1 MNDTDSLLGKMAAER
16 TCELHNAKAVSM
28 CLYHFE
34 PMCDECKYHERHKDC
49 PKDHVDVCAEIS
61 EPERKK
67 LLNEIQDI
75 YATALAI
82 RNKDVSRDDQWSRDL
97 KSHFGG
103 LYKEL
108 ETKLKEVEKC
118 FDETNSRC
126 TKQSV
131 DVRNGCKC
139 ILKDLVPLLK
149 ELINNEGNLSEI
161 SERSNKYKKIVK
173 ERKQK
178 HFNSDLKSCLFQE
191 LASLLNQEDI
201 VVLPKAMLSR
211 EIIDCLYSP
220 ISNPKLEL
228 LKILDIGPKNPSEK
242 TPLITGC
249 TILMNGSIALVDN
262 ANWSVKLYGDT
273 NTEIKFESPP
283 YDIVDRNGAICV
295 SNPKCR
301 RIFMIED
308 PFDIKK
314 AIIDTES
321 KCYGVEYGGGKLVV
335 ACHVS
340 TIDWPLSR
348 SWKFRVYGHK
358 NDLLH
363 VIEKDRLG
371 NPFYLNKDG
380 YFDFCPFSDQIL
392 FLTNKGRVDRFT
404 LTGPSRLESLRELD
418 SRNGE
423 ALTAIRSVG
432 NMKITCYTIM
442 SCFPLSYNLSMC
454 PPTNTLKLHTPG
466 FSDPGCE
473 ISLGEILA
481 GPMFLD
487 ARSRKLLVCDKSKS
501 NACFLFKI

>member
-1 MNDTDSLLGKMAAER
+1 MAAER
-16 TCELHNAKAVSM
+16 TCELHKAKAVSM

-97 KSHFGG
+97 KSHFRG

-108 ETKLKEVEKC
+108 ETKLKEVENC

-131 DVRNGCKC
+131 DVRNGCKR

-149 ELINNEGNLSEI
+149 ELINNEENLSEI
-161 SERSNKYKKIVK
+161 SQRSNKYKKIVK

-228 LKILDIGPKNPSEK
+228 LKILDIGPNCPSEN

-301 RIFMIED
+301 RIFMIEN
-308 PFDIKK
+308 PFDTKK
-314 AIIDTES
+314 AIIDTKS

-335 ACHVS
+335 A
-340 TIDWPLSR
+340 TIDWHWSR
-348 SWKFRVYGHK
+348 SWIFRVYGHK
-358 NDLLH
+358 NDLLR

-371 NPFYLNKDG
+371 NPFYLNNDG

-392 FLTNKGRVDRFT
+392 FLTNKGGVERFT

-432 NMKITCYTIM
+432 NMKITCYTKMI
-442 SCFPLSYNLSMC
+442 SCFPFCCRSENRNRLQ
-454 PPTNTLKLHTPG
+454 LHTPG
-466 FSDPGCE
+466 FSVPGCKA
-473 ISLGEILA
+473 SLGKTLA

-487 ARSRKLLVCDKSKS
+487 IRSRKLLVCDKSRNNS
-501 NACFLFKI
+501 YFLYKI